1 MVGGYTEKEKNKFL
15 TNLVAL
21 KEYFIHNNIVNMA
34 TGFRPKSE
42 RIIELAGYSSEE
54 LMLLA
59 IEASKHLGW
68 QAGNIKS
75 EEAEFYT
82 SASLRSWQEKVVLSV
97 IDGKDG
103 QLLATS
109 VCTSMQLFDWGK
121 NKQNFDKLIA
131 AMQQVQNSHNMP
143 SNVSKAVDNTACA
156 YTLSHRLEWKFSSSN
171 QQADSTAIHW
181 SPVE

>member
-109 VCTSMQLFDWGK
+109 VCTSCLLYTSD
-121 NKQNFDKLIA
+121 A
-131 AMQQVQNSHNMP
+131 A
-143 SNVSKAVDNTACA
+143 D
-156 YTLSHRLEWKFSSSN
+156 E
-171 QQADSTAIHW
+171 
-181 SPVE
+181 

>member
-15 TNLVAL
+15 INLVAL

-82 SASLRSWQEKVVLSV
+82 SASLRSWQE
-97 IDGKDG
+97 
-103 QLLATS
+103 
-109 VCTSMQLFDWGK
+109 
-121 NKQNFDKLIA
+121 
-131 AMQQVQNSHNMP
+131 
-143 SNVSKAVDNTACA
+143 
-156 YTLSHRLEWKFSSSN
+156 R
-171 QQADSTAIHW
+171 
-181 SPVE
+181 